1 MLWKVTLLVGFL
13 VLGTP
18 DQFVDID
25 KNGKAFAIS
34 VEHVV
39 FHFNEA
45 QEDPF
50 AYKFLRVW
58 QSQGEFFTGTYLID
72 LEMGRT
78 VCRKHDED
86 IDNCLLQQDTG
97 RRKVRCT
104 YIVKTIEWLTKFS
117 ILNST
122 CAQTEVERAW
132 LAL

>member
-1 MLWKVTLLVGFL
+1 MLWKVALLVGFL
-13 VLGTP
+13 VLVTP
-18 DQFVDID
+18 VRRDQFVDID
-25 KNGKAFAIS
+25 KKLKAFAMS

-39 FHFNEA
+39 FQFNEA

-50 AYKFLRVW
+50 AYKFLRVRR
-58 QSQGEFFTGTYLID
+58 SQGQFSTGTYLID

-86 IDNCLLQQDTG
+86 IDNCPLQQDTG

-104 YIVKTIEWLTKFS
+104 YIVQTIEWFTKFS

-122 CAQTEVERAW
+122 CA
-132 LAL
+132 